1 MPSLRGGRRRQS
13 LSMLPVTLRL
23 TPKRARS
30 LLITVA
36 GVIAVVVA
44 VGIARGFDN
53 TTRSR
58 LSSLKTAS
66 GEGPEGHRWYAPTS
80 LWNTPIGP
88 HPRLAQNNSSLVAAL
103 SKTSSIGV
111 AYDYTPAIWYA
122 SASTPKV
129 PVRID
134 FPHCNASTVW
144 VPIPRGAIP
153 DSSSEGQLLIA
164 QFGTGIEFDFYRAQS
179 PGRPPKS
186 SVYYPRPCRTVN
198 EWTAAKVVT
207 TNWQSGSGELHSGVR
222 GSGTPEGAG
231 TILPRDTQQPPG
243 ATWDH
248 ALAMAYQ
255 NTCSIAMS
263 WCPRVAPATAG
274 DGTCTDRSKC
284 LPEGARLQLD
294 PSIDCSTWPLLSYE
308 WQRQLCRTLQV
319 YGGIVVETNRSGPTI
334 GDQWHGSLRGY
345 TWPWLRDR
353 ELNLPRAVLSYFRV
367 LAWRSR

>member
-1 MPSLRGGRRRQS
+1 M
-13 LSMLPVTLRL
+13 
-23 TPKRARS
+23 
-30 LLITVA
+30 
-36 GVIAVVVA
+36 IAVVIA
-44 VGIARGFDN
+44 VGIAGAFNRPTG
-53 TTRSR
+53 SR
-58 LSSLKTAS
+58 LSSVRTAS
-66 GEGPEGHRWYAPTS
+66 GLGPEDHRWYAPSS

-88 HPRLAQNNSSLVAAL
+88 HPRIAPNNASLVAAL

-122 SASTPKV
+122 SGSTPKV

-134 FPHCNASTVW
+134 FPHCNARTVW

-153 DSSSEGQLLIA
+153 DSSPEAPMAVA
-164 QFGTGIEFDFYRAQS
+164 QRGTGTEFDFYRAQS

-186 SVYYPRPCRTVN
+186 SVYYPKPCRTVN

-207 TNWQSGSGELHSGVR
+207 TNWQSGSGELHGGVR
-222 GSGTPEGAG
+222 GSGTSVGAG
-231 TILPRDTQQPPG
+231 TILPRDTQKPPG

-255 NTCSIAMS
+255 NTCSIAMR
-263 WCPRVAPATAG
+263 WCPIVPPATAE

-294 PSIDCSTWPLLSYE
+294 PSINCGTWSLLTRE
-308 WQRQLCRTLQV
+308 WQRQMCRTLQV
-319 YGGIVVETNRSGPTI
+319 YGGIIVETNASGPTI
-334 GDQWHGSLRGY
+334 GDQWRGSLHGY

-353 ELNLPRAVLSYFRV
+353 ELNLPREVLSHFRV
-367 LAWRSR
+367 LAWRYG